1 MIKLLIDENIPP
13 AIVEFLGGKGFDV
26 LYARECEL
34 SGKGDSEIIALA
46 RDQGRTLVTFDK
58 HFANVLLYPL
68 NSHYGI
74 IRIRIHPPV
83 ISDIVKALEH
93 LMRNFDLNTI
103 DQTLIVLERDGFRVR
118 TIR

>member
-1 MIKLLIDENIPP
+1 MIKFLIDENIPP
-13 AIVEFLGGKGFDV
+13 AIVEFLGAKGFDV

-46 RDQGRTLVTFDK
+46 RAHGRVLVTFDS

-68 NSHYGI
+68 NSHHGI

-83 ISDIVKALEH
+83 ISDIIKALEDF
-93 LMRNFDLNTI
+93 MRNFDLNTI
-103 DQTLIVLERDGFRVR
+103 NKTLIVLERDGFRVR
-118 TIR
+118 TIH

>member
-1 MIKLLIDENIPP
+1 MIKFLIDENIPP
-13 AIVEFLGGKGFDV
+13 SIVDFLVGKGFDV

-34 SGKGDSEIIALA
+34 SGKGDSEIITLA
-46 RDQGRTLVTFDK
+46 RDHGRTLVTFDK

-68 NSHYGI
+68 NSHHGI

-93 LMRNFDLNTI
+93 LIKNFDLSKI
-103 DQTLIVLERDGFRVR
+103 KQTLIVLERDGFRVR
-118 TIR
+118 TIH